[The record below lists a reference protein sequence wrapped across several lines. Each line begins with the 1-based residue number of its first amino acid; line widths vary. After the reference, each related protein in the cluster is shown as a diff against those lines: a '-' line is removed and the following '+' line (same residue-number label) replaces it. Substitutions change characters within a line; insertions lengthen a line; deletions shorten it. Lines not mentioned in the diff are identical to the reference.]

1 MRGLF
6 YLQGLSL
13 GLAYVAPIGMQN
25 LFVINSAMSQNL
37 RRAIATA
44 LIVIFWDIS
53 LGIACFLGAG
63 ALMETLPWLQKII
76 LGVGGLLVIYIGAGL
91 IRSKADLSGGKDV
104 NQSLWE
110 ITGAAFIV
118 TWLNPQAL
126 IDGTLMLGAFR
137 ASLSAGGD
145 LYFITGFASASF
157 TWFNCLA
164 VVVHILGSKIN
175 SHVLTWLNRICG
187 TVIIFYGIKLL
198 CNLVR
203 LFLG

>member
-1 MRGLF
+1 MIPI

-25 LFVINSAMSQNL
+25 LFVINSAMSHKL
-37 RRAIATA
+37 RCAVATA

-63 ALMETLPWLQKII
+63 ALMEALSWLQKII
-76 LGVGGLLVIYIGAGL
+76 LGMGGLLVIYIGIGL

-104 NQSLWE
+104 NQPLWK
-110 ITGAAFIV
+110 IVGSAFIV

-137 ASLSAGGD
+137 ASLPAGSD
-145 LYFITGFASASF
+145 PYFITGFASASF
-157 TWFNCLA
+157 LWFNCLA
-164 VVVHILGSKIN
+164 VLVHLLGSKIN
-175 SHVLTWLNRICG
+175 SQVLTWLNRICG
-187 TVIIFYGIKLL
+187 AVIVLYGMKLL
-198 CNLVR
+198 SNLVQM
-203 LFLG
+203 LMA